1 MLVLQWHVLFSFLSR
16 CGGLPQ
22 FIRERPFR
30 LEAARAIHSDY
41 HGVVLQ
47 ARNRYDNDVVRGLAE
62 VREES
67 ISFNKNTFN
76 SIFFTER
83 EYL

>member
-1 MLVLQWHVLFSFLSR
+1 MLVLQWHVLFSFLLR

-30 LEAARAIHSDY
+30 FEAAQAIHSY
-41 HGVVLQ
+41 YLGVVLQ
-47 ARNRYDNDVVRGLAE
+47 AWNICDHDAVRGLAE

-67 ISFNKNTFN
+67 ISFNKNSCN
-76 SIFFTER
+76 S
-83 EYL
+83 Y